1 MPMLRWNT
9 EAARALSSNRFR
21 NDDEFERLCSG
32 GDGGGPVALGE
43 RMLAVAN
50 ARSRAPSAVP
60 RRPHRA
66 SAAGTEPRCAHALP
80 RRCRCRWKA
89 QWNTPAAL
97 SAISSAASFHSE
109 EDLERLCSSA
119 PAPSPAS
126 ALHHARLVPWNTPA
140 AREIATAPFQNEVEF
155 ERLCSSAPGCAAGKH
170 AATSQDPALMLGWLR
185 LLQASKRPL
194 QAELG
199 ALVLVTAC
207 PLFIFFFLVLLL
219 LAYTNQAALASAI

>member
-60 RRPHRA
+60 RRPQCWSRA
-66 SAAGTEPRCAHALP
+66 VWRSAPRAYSTAPSSGSGTAEAERARTAAQRPP
-80 RRCRCRWKA
+80 RRLDA
-89 QWNTPAAL
+89 
-97 SAISSAASFHSE
+97 
-109 EDLERLCSSA
+109 A
-119 PAPSPAS
+119 PASS
-126 ALHHARLVPWNTPA
+126 LHHARLAPWNTPA

-185 LLQASKRPL
+185 LLQASKRPP

-199 ALVLVTAC
+199 ALVLVAAC

-219 LAYTNQAALASAI
+219 LAYTTQAALASAI